1 MSRVGLGTA
10 APLAGATAAAAAP
23 TYRLDDQTG
32 FLLRQANQRHA
43 AIFAEGI
50 GCDLTQTQWAAVSK
64 LAETGPVS
72 QNRLGRMTAMDAATI
87 KGVIDRL
94 RLRGLIE
101 SRADR
106 NDGRRLLVGLT
117 EAGRALVTATVPHA
131 LAVTEATLVPLTA
144 DERRMLAA
152 LLRKLA

>member
-1 MSRVGLGTA
+1 MSRAGLGTA
-10 APLAGATAAAAAP
+10 AALADMAAP
-23 TYRLDDQTG
+23 AGGPAYRLDDQVG
-32 FLLRQANQRHA
+32 FLLRQANQRHT

-50 GCDLTQTQWAAVSK
+50 GCDLTQTQWAALSK

-106 NDGRRLLVGLT
+106 DDGRRLVVGLT
-117 EAGRALVTATVPHA
+117 DAGRGLVEGTVPHA
-131 LAVTEATLVPLTA
+131 LAVTEATLAPLMA